1 MGLSLGIIEKYN
13 KNKGYI
19 TIKLKE
25 NLQIGDTISVEKE
38 DGTYNVSELME
49 KSKSSKYENITIGQI
64 NQTVTIGRMKGNI
77 SVGDKV
83 FKMSSKELNIK
94 SQNSINSEQRKI
106 LLNATVK
113 IKKGKP
119 LSICVTSANAFDLY
133 KNLNLKCSLDMLPID
148 AQNKPLNKETVIE
161 KINKTRKHS
170 I

>member
-1 MGLSLGIIEKYN
+1 
-13 KNKGYI
+13 
-19 TIKLKE
+19 
-25 NLQIGDTISVEKE
+25 
-38 DGTYNVSELME
+38 
-49 KSKSSKYENITIGQI
+49 
-64 NQTVTIGRMKGNI
+64 MKGNI

-133 KNLNLKCSLDMLPID
+133 KNLNLKCSLDILPID